1 MFRASLRPSSGE
13 KTTCYC
19 IWGFFFLLVVLD
31 VAGCGSVVL
40 RCRVWALWR
49 LLLELQPSQCSHPT
63 TQHHKTATS
72 HIQHYQQT
80 TPYAV
85 IRGLFSPDDGHKG
98 CPKHV
103 ETVVNNKHLKL
114 TINIGI
120 VASRWYSLFTICRMF
135 GTKIAWKLIIIV
147 ISAVSCA
154 PERKPRW
161 VRSSYEVLTAWLPCC
176 TLMYYGI
183 AKT

>member
-1 MFRASLRPSSGE
+1 MFIVDYCLNMFRASFMPIIRRK
-13 KTTCYC
+13 KTTYYC
-19 IWGFFFLLVVLD
+19 IWGCLLVVLD
-31 VAGCGSVVL
+31 VAGCGTVVL

-98 CPKHV
+98 CQKHV

-114 TINIGI
+114 TINNCI
-120 VASRWYSLFTICRMF
+120 VASRWYSLFTICSRCTVT
-135 GTKIAWKLIIIV
+135 GT
-147 ISAVSCA
+147 
-154 PERKPRW
+154 
-161 VRSSYEVLTAWLPCC
+161 
-176 TLMYYGI
+176 
-183 AKT
+183 